1 MGWRHAF
8 GILTPTAQLGFAS
21 GATPFV
27 VAGVPIARDAAAVE
41 LGLEGRV
48 WRNATLG
55 IAYTG
60 QIAGSTDDHGV
71 NANFMQRF

>member
-1 MGWRHAF
+1 V
-8 GILTPTAQLGFAS
+8 TPTAQLNFAS
-21 GATPFV
+21 GTTPFV

-48 WRNATLG
+48 WRNAVLG

-60 QIAGSTDDHGV
+60 QLAEHSDDHGI
-71 NANFMQRF
+71 NANFVQRF